1 MSRTGEA
8 VVAYESQGAIFL
20 RRARANRDFGPA
32 TLVTRGT
39 LGYVGFDAAGELLIV
54 SSRANG
60 PRAYQL
66 QARFAP
72 PLGKLGKA
80 QTIGSPSPAFEYL
93 PGRLAVAM
101 NAHGATVI
109 AWTEN
114 FVLASYRRPRGRFG
128 PTQRLTPPVPR
139 DSDARPAL
147 ANVVMDEQGRAIFGL
162 GIFGGIVGLGYAETR
177 SWNGKGAPSAPTRVG
192 GDVAPEPGMS
202 LAENGAGEAA
212 AAYSEGFRAGVG
224 VSFSSDGQPFGS
236 PQRLDSGSCLASVLL
251 FVRESCEGIPMLVGA
266 QGRNFFTVLK
276 LPVPLQHDTEA
287 FGQMSEIRGLT
298 RAGATPPS
306 YVSSP
311 EPVLPE
317 PRSDPASVVNVGATT
332 TVDAR
337 GQIHAQVQC
346 GTDEGG
352 CSVQMAV
359 REAAP
364 RKLTLG
370 RLSVQL
376 GGFVERPV
384 AIFAQPYRPSGA
396 GQATQASGEPADP
409 DYGGVWTGARN
420 YLSTNLDGCPE
431 RLRRPAPA
439 SHSPSG

>member
-8 VVAYESQGAIFL
+8 AVAYESQGAIFL

-39 LGYVGFDAAGELLIV
+39 LGYVGFDATGELLIV
-54 SSRANG
+54 SSRTNG
-60 PRAYQL
+60 PRVYQL

-72 PLGKLGKA
+72 PLGKLGKE
-80 QTIGSPSPAFEYL
+80 QTIGSPSPAFEHL

-128 PTQRLTPPVPR
+128 PPQRLTPPVPR

-147 ANVVMDEQGRAIFGL
+147 ANVVMDERGRAIFGL

-192 GDVAPEPGMS
+192 GGVTPEPGMS
-202 LAENGAGEAA
+202 LAENEAGEAA
-212 AAYSEGFRAGVG
+212 VAYSEGFRAGVG

-236 PQRLDSGSCLASVLL
+236 PQRLVPATCPVTALL
-251 FVRESCEGIPMLVGA
+251 FVRESCEGIPTLVGA

-276 LPVPLQHDTEA
+276 LPVPLQHHTEV
-287 FGQMSEIRGLT
+287 FGQMSEIRGLS
-298 RAGATPPS
+298 RVGATPPR
-306 YVSSP
+306 YVSLP
-311 EPVLPE
+311 EPVFSG
-317 PRSDPASVVNVGATT
+317 PRSDPASVVSVGATA
-332 TVDAR
+332 TVDAHGR
-337 GQIHAQVQC
+337 IYAQVQC
-346 GTDEGG
+346 GADEGG

-359 REAAP
+359 RETAP
-364 RKLTLG
+364 HRLTLG
-370 RLSVQL
+370 RLSVRL

-384 AIFAQPYRPSGA
+384 AIVLSRA
-396 GQATQASGEPADP
+396 GRRELARRRRLHASLLTRT
-409 DYGGVWTGARN
+409 TGAYGPVLETAYPLTLVGAR
-420 YLSTNLDGCPE
+420 
-431 RLRRPAPA
+431 
-439 SHSPSG
+439 SG